1 MLKDFF
7 KWGSSLSLRSPGRS
21 FPAGSQKLRPKIVLS
36 SEEDILLFELE
47 DPENSVLEATEQ
59 LIQVRF
65 SLAPKIHHYFPKFR
79 LV

>member
-1 MLKDFF
+1 
-7 KWGSSLSLRSPGRS
+7 
-21 FPAGSQKLRPKIVLS
+21 VLS